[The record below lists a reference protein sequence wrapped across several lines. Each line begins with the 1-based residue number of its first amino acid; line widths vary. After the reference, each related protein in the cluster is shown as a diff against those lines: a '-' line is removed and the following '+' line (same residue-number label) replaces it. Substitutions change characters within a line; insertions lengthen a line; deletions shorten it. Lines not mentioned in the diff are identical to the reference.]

1 MDHTRPPRRATRS
14 LTALGGA
21 CILWQAGV
29 EAAALTGGQAQAWA
43 LLLAAA
49 AVCALRG
56 IWAR

>member
-14 LTALGGA
+14 LTTLGGA

-29 EAAALTGGQAQAWA
+29 DAFALTGGQAQAWA
-43 LLLAAA
+43 LLLGLISA
-49 AVCALRG
+49 CALRG